1 MLKANKKI
9 NREIE
14 TYTCENKLELR
25 HIRHTNP
32 SEHFGGVAEC
42 VGDKP

>member
-1 MLKANKKI
+1 MLKANKQI

-25 HIRHTNP
+25 HIRH
-32 SEHFGGVAEC
+32 
-42 VGDKP
+42 KIKKQK